1 MKTLP
6 NIARYAIGVVIGILL
21 FGILSFD
28 GASPFDYDRIIVHKI
43 KGEPVVERT
52 FVDRIVY
59 RDRQPTLVAT
69 QVAGGED
76 VVEDFCNPDTVEV
89 LVEGE
94 TVWLPADT
102 VFLLRS
108 IDTSS
113 PWFFGRT
120 DVTVW
125 GPTSVGDLQEMRFR
139 SWPGWSLRTDPE
151 VLFREP
157 RLGWIKPII
166 EAGVYVGVGFL
177 AGRIF

>member
-1 MKTLP
+1 MKILP
-6 NIARYAIGVVIGILL
+6 NIARYAIGVAVGALLWLVFIG
-21 FGILSFD
+21 
-28 GASPFDYDRIIVHKI
+28 SPEPIVYREIVVKQI
-43 KGEPVVERT
+43 KGEPVIERT
-52 FVDRIVY
+52 FVDRVVY
-59 RDRQPTLVAT
+59 RDRSPELVAV
-69 QVAGGED
+69 QPAGGQD
-76 VVEDFCNPDTVEV
+76 VVEDFCHPDTIEV
-89 LVEGE
+89 VVGADTL
-94 TVWLPADT
+94 WLPADT

-108 IDTSS
+108 VATTN
-113 PWFFGRT
+113 PWFFGRADIT
-120 DVTVW
+120 IW